1 MNELLLVAFLLL
13 MGMGAYWTMVLFP
26 RQRDFQKRQQM
37 ARTLVEGDEVITGGG
52 LIGTVKQIDSN
63 KGIAYVEL
71 AEGVI
76 VRLVIAAMIQ
86 RYDEQEIAQNAR
98 MGQPA
103 EQID

>member
-1 MNELLLVAFLLL
+1 MNEFLLVAFLLL
-13 MGMGAYWTMVLFP
+13 VGMGAYWTMVLFP

-37 ARTLVEGDEVITGGG
+37 ARTLVEGDEIITGGG

-71 AEGVI
+71 AEGLT

-86 RYDEQEIAQNAR
+86 RYDEEEIAKNAH
-98 MGQPA
+98 MGQA
-103 EQID
+103 VEQTD